1 MTPPAR
7 RHNKVISPDETTLD
21 IRRVLDL
28 LPHAYPFVM
37 IDRVVD
43 FTKPDELTAI
53 KNVTYNEPYFVGH
66 YPGNPIMPGVLQLE
80 AMAQAAGIIMLRQ
93 TSSGGKLAFFM
104 SADNVKFRKA
114 VHPGDTLTIHV
125 NITRAKGKIAA
136 AHGECSVDGKA
147 VSSADLLFTI
157 MEAPTLE

>member
-1 MTPPAR
+1 VR
-7 RHNKVISPDETTLD
+7 RHNRAIAPDETTLD
-21 IRRVLDL
+21 IRRILDL

-37 IDRVVD
+37 IDRVTD

-80 AMAQAAGIIMLRQ
+80 AMCQAAGVIMLRQ
-93 TSSGGKLAFFM
+93 MSSSGKLAFFM
-104 SADNVKFRKA
+104 SADNVKFRKT

-125 NITRAKGKIAA
+125 NITKSKGKIAA
-136 AHGECSVDGKA
+136 AHGECTVDGKA
-147 VSSADLLFTI
+147 VSSADLLFTLVETPA
-157 MEAPTLE
+157 MD